1 MTEQQNLDVVQQIYA
16 AFGRGD
22 MDGIINLLDPQVSW
36 MTPGPPDMPSA
47 GTRRG
52 HAAVREFFDT
62 LMKMV
67 DISDFVPTDFL
78 VEGNTVAVL
87 GTDTERVKATGKAVA
102 FRWVHIFVIQNGKIV
117 TFEERADVSAL
128 VDELRSAQARV

>member
-67 DISDFVPTDFL
+67 DISDFVPTDFM
-78 VEGNTVAVL
+78 VQGNTVAVL

-102 FRWVHIFVIQNGKIV
+102 FRWVHIFVIENGRVV
-117 TFEERADVSAL
+117 TFEERADVSAM
-128 VDELRSAQARV
+128 VDELRSAHARV

>member
-22 MDGIINLLDPQVSW
+22 IDGIIDLLDPQVSW
-36 MTPGPPDMPSA
+36 MTPGPADMPSA

-52 HAAVREFFDT
+52 HAAVREFFGT
-62 LMKMV
+62 LLNLV
-67 DISDFVPTDFL
+67 DISDFVPNEFL
-78 VEGNTVAVL
+78 AQRDTVVVL
-87 GTDTERVKATGKAVA
+87 GTDTERVKATRKAVA
-102 FRWVHIFVIQNGKIV
+102 FRWVHIFVILNGKIV

-128 VDELRSAQARV
+128 VDELRSAEARV

>member
-1 MTEQQNLDVVQQIYA
+1 MSEQQNLDVVQQVYA

-22 MDGIINLLDPQVSW
+22 INGIIDFLDPQVSW
-36 MTPGPPDMPSA
+36 TTPGPPDMPSA

-62 LMKMV
+62 LMKMF

-78 VEGNTVAVL
+78 AEGNIVAVL

-102 FRWVHIFVIQNGKIV
+102 FRWVHIFVIQNGTIV
-117 TFEERADVSAL
+117 TFEERA
-128 VDELRSAQARV
+128 E

>member
-1 MTEQQNLDVVQQIYA
+1 MSEQQNLDVVQQIYA

-22 MDGIINLLDPQVSW
+22 IEGIIDLMDPQVCW
-36 MTPGPPDMPSA
+36 ITPGPPDMPSA
-47 GTRRG
+47 GTRYG

-62 LMKMV
+62 LMKLV
-67 DISDFVPTDFL
+67 EISDFVPKHFL
-78 VEGNTVAVL
+78 AQGDIVTVL

-102 FRWVHIFVIQNGKIV
+102 FRWVHIFVVRSGKIV
-117 TFEERADVSAL
+117 TFEERGDVSAI

>member
-1 MTEQQNLDVVQQIYA
+1 MTGPQTLDVVQQIYA

-22 MDGIINLLDPQVSW
+22 IDGIVNLLDPQVTW

-67 DISDFVPTDFL
+67 DISDFVPSNFL
-78 VEGNTVAVL
+78 AQGNTVAVL
-87 GTDTERVKATGKAVA
+87 GTDTERVKATGQAVA
-102 FRWVHIFVIQNGKIV
+102 FRWVHIFVIENGKVV
-117 TFEERADVSAL
+117 TFEERADVSAM

>member
-1 MTEQQNLDVVQQIYA
+1 
-16 AFGRGD
+16 

-52 HAAVREFFDT
+52 HAAVRELFDT

-67 DISDFVPTDFL
+67 DISDFVPADFM
-78 VEGNTVAVL
+78 VQGNTVAVL

-102 FRWVHIFVIQNGKIV
+102 CRWVHIFVIENGKIV

>member
-1 MTEQQNLDVVQQIYA
+1 VTEQQNLDVVQQIYA

-67 DISDFVPTDFL
+67 DISDFVPTDFM
-78 VEGNTVAVL
+78 VQGNTVAVL

-102 FRWVHIFVIQNGKIV
+102 FRWVHIFVIENGRVV
-117 TFEERADVSAL
+117 TFEERADVSAM
-128 VDELRSAQARV
+128 VDELRSAHARV